1 MTGRSAF
8 SLRTV
13 QSVLVLLAFLLTAFS
28 AQAAP
33 REDYRAVVKCQDG
46 VRDAQSIGRVMT
58 NGSHG
63 RLDVRLGKAGD
74 FSLLVDGEEKKLL
87 VLSHRLKAYVES
99 AVEGDALS
107 WRGLVHS
114 VSSVLLPQTL
124 GLVSF
129 QEKSCQE
136 LGRERVGR
144 HEAEKSRCVFT
155 LGFMGSYRDVTVD
168 VWDSK
173 AFVSFPLK
181 VEVIEDERTRGGK
194 AWLADIEPVREG
206 KELFLLPEGYTRFT
220 SVLDLILYALSAL

>member
-1 MTGRSAF
+1 MEGRSAF
-8 SLRTV
+8 SVQAV
-13 QSVLVLLAFLLTAFS
+13 QSVLVLLAFLLISFS
-28 AQAAP
+28 AQAAVL
-33 REDYRAVVKCQDG
+33 EDYRALLKCQDG
-46 VRDAQSIGRVMT
+46 AREAQSVGRVMT

-74 FSLLVDGEEKKLL
+74 FSLLIDSEEKKLR

-99 AVEGDALS
+99 ALEGDAQS
-107 WRGLVHS
+107 WRGIVHS
-114 VSSVLLPQTL
+114 VSTVLLPQTL
-124 GLVSF
+124 GIVSL

-144 HEAEKSRCVFT
+144 HGAEKSRCVFT
-155 LGFMGSYRDVTVD
+155 LGFMGSYRDITVD

-173 AFVSFPLK
+173 AFAPFPLK
-181 VEVIEDERTRGGK
+181 VEVIEDEKTRGGK
-194 AWLADIEPVREG
+194 AWLADIEAVREG